1 MNAERLPDAH
11 LRAAAFAAA
20 LVALAVPPAS
30 SARTVY
36 DAGKALR
43 QNFQTNATPANPYT
57 DENGGVWK
65 YSSAAGV
72 APYTT
77 LGDFKSSYAKTD
89 NNQLQGWGSTS
100 SPHLKV
106 NITDHALTD
115 STFVTKTGGVL
126 DGDPIGVD
134 EMVFHPGQSGNSC
147 MVLRF
152 VVPEAGWYSAFASF
166 HDTSK
171 ETPATAS
178 SGASVH
184 VTLGGDKILA
194 QGVVS
199 LEGVAGATRR
209 FDFQMPTRYL
219 VKDTEIRFAVNN
231 NKGDSGTAH
240 ASDATG
246 VKVFV
251 VKEDEGAFYD
261 SGIAMLNNVA
271 ASPYA
276 NPYGTIA
283 DGTWYFLTATAP
295 AAQTAPDNVSK
306 VATTRITTEAT
317 SSTYLKG
324 VANAANGQSPF
335 VLVNTA
341 SSQQSTA
348 VAPGEL
354 KVHHRAGDST
364 LKTWTVLRFRPPE
377 SGRYSASIVARDVDR
392 ANLSTYPAAD
402 GADVYL
408 YVSDTLVTN
417 AYVSLET
424 AVACSAHFT
433 FDDRF
438 LVAGEPVDIVV
449 SPHGEIHNDATGV
462 SAIFRRE
469 PGAIY
474 DAGKS
479 FYANRKNA
487 NTGFVF
493 DDLLGGGAQWFLG
506 AKTNAWCGAQF
517 YEELTAS
524 QVAGGAKTEWW
535 MQGRFTSYSE
545 YPYFVMATN
554 GTATADSTFGASSS
568 DLLAASPQEFVAIV
582 NDPGYQSSS
591 PTLKAT
597 VPSDGV
603 YRARANARDLNNGG
617 VGGDGVQA
625 SVVANG
631 HVAATS
637 PVMRD
642 SGGTIYETALGA
654 DRLWLKGGD
663 RIEYVVDPLTN
674 RTSDPT
680 GLSACYE
687 ICDASPSARV
697 INIDF
702 GVPSSVA
709 GRFSN
714 HTGAGRE
721 GWSDWNK
728 WNALRISNSTP
739 TASVFV
745 ENCTEADGATKRN
758 VTLTLARTSGNVTK
772 GYTSGSMPTGSALH
786 NNWAVSS
793 NASDTYTFTLSKL
806 KANESYTLYLYSAKG
821 GAAGNASFTVG
832 GVTKTADET
841 WNLRNLNVVARFDAT
856 SDTNGQITGTFA
868 AADANGGAFNGLSVV
883 GEFPDYIPSAFVLTI
898 R

>member
-36 DAGKALR
+36 DAGKAF
-43 QNFQTNATPANPYT
+43 NEAGHNKNAF
-57 DENGGVWK
+57 GVWSLLH
-65 YSSAAGV
+65 SSSDALASTEAFDQTTGGT
-72 APYTT
+72 AP
-77 LGDFKSSYAKTD
+77 LVGIGGSSSPWVRVNA
-89 NNQLQGWGSTS
+89 GSTS
-100 SPHLKV
+100 QL
-106 NITDHALTD
+106 
-115 STFVTKTGGVL
+115 L
-126 DGDPIGVD
+126 DGEEVLPG
-134 EMVFHPGQSGNSC
+134 ELYLHPGNPTTGKPFD
-147 MVLRF
+147 VVRF
-152 VVPEAGWYSAFASF
+152 TAPQDGWYSAVVFA
-166 HDTSK
+166 HDCAKNTEFGTYNPK
-171 ETPATAS
+171 ACA
-178 SGASVH
+178 GAQVI
-184 VTLGGDKILA
+184 VRAGGNVLVRQI
-194 QGVVS
+194 VS
-199 LEGVAGATRR
+199 LEDQSDDNPSHR
-209 FDFQMPTRYL
+209 FDFQVPVRHLAAGETIE
-219 VKDTEIRFAVNN
+219 VVVG
-231 NKGDSGTAH
+231 NKSATSSGH
-240 ASDATG
+240 SSDATG
-246 VKVFV
+246 LRFTVT
-251 VKEDEGAFYD
+251 KEDEGSFFD
-261 SGIAMLNNVA
+261 SGIALTNNIA
-271 ASPYA
+271 TTYA
-276 NPYGTIA
+276 NPYGNIK
-283 DGTWYFLTATAP
+283 DGTWYYLLASVPAGTDFTNWAP
-295 AAQTAPDNVSK
+295 ANFNNALTSRISK
-306 VATTRITTEAT
+306 QATRSDASSQRGFAGAASGT
-317 SSTYLKG
+317 SPY
-324 VANAANGQSPF
+324 
-335 VLVNTA
+335 VLVNETAAGSSASTSA
-341 SSQQSTA
+341 SSQSSQI
-348 VAPGEL
+348 APCEL
-354 KVHHRAGDST
+354 HVHPNASDVNA
-364 LKTWTVLRFRPPE
+364 WPVIRFRPPV
-377 SGRYSASIVARDVDR
+377 SGYYSASIVARDVIRGKPTD
-392 ANLSTYPAAD
+392 TPTPD
-402 GADVYL
+402 GVRVYL
-408 YVSDTLVTN
+408 LVSGAVMTN
-417 AYVSLET
+417 AYISAET
-424 AVACSAHFT
+424 FSSTAHLT
-433 FDDRF
+433 FEPRL
-438 LVAGEPVDIVV
+438 LVANEPVDVAV
-449 SPHGEIHNDATGV
+449 FANASASSDATGI
-462 SAIFRRE
+462 SAVFRRE
-469 PGAIY
+469 AGDIY

-479 FYANRKNA
+479 FYADHTAGSRSDSFA
-487 NTGFVF
+487 
-493 DDLLGGGAQWFLG
+493 DLLGGGATWQLG

-517 YEELTAS
+517 YDELTTG
-524 QVAGGAKTEWW
+524 QVAGGAKTKWW

-545 YPYFVMATN
+545 YPFFVMATN
-554 GTATADSTFGASSS
+554 GTATADSTFASSS

-603 YRARANARDLNNGG
+603 YRARAYARDLNNN
-617 VGGDGVQA
+617 GGDGVQV
-625 SVVANG
+625 SVAADG
-631 HVAATS
+631 HIVATS
-637 PVMRD
+637 PVMRE

-674 RTSDPT
+674 RTFDPT

-702 GVPSSVA
+702 GVSSSVA

-758 VTLTLARTSGNVTK
+758 VGFTLSRTSGNVTK

-821 GAAGNASFTVG
+821 GAEGNASFTVG

-841 WNLRNLNVVARFDAT
+841 WNLRNLNVVARFEALSDA
-856 SDTNGQITGTFA
+856 NGQITGTFA

-883 GEFPDYIPSAFVLTI
+883 GEFPDYIPPAFVLTI

>member
-1 MNAERLPDAH
+1 MNGKSCLFARC
-11 LRAAAFAAA
+11 AAICLIVVQVAATA
-20 LVALAVPPAS
+20 

-43 QNFQTNATPANPYT
+43 QNFQNNATPANPYT
-57 DENGGVWK
+57 DENGGKWY

-72 APYTT
+72 APYTS
-77 LGDFKSSYAKTD
+77 LGNFASSYAKID
-89 NNQLQGWGSTS
+89 NDQLQGWGGTA

-106 NITDHALTD
+106 NITGRTLASSSFMTA
-115 STFVTKTGGVL
+115 GCE
-126 DGDPIGVD
+126 PIEAD

-166 HDTSK
+166 HDTSA
-171 ETPATAS
+171 EATPTAS
-178 SGASVH
+178 SGASVY
-184 VTLGGDKILA
+184 V
-194 QGVVS
+194 GVGANDVFASGIVS
-199 LEGVAGATRR
+199 LEGVAGSTKR
-209 FDFQMPTRYL
+209 FDFQMPARYL
-219 VKDTEIRFAVNN
+219 AKDTEIRFSVNN
-231 NKGDSGTAH
+231 NKGSSGTAH

-261 SGIAMLNNVA
+261 SGVAMLNNVA

-283 DGTWYFLTATAP
+283 DGTWYFLTAAAP
-295 AAQTAPDNVSK
+295 AAQTAPANVSLS
-306 VATTRITTEAT
+306 ATSRIVTEAT

-335 VLVNTA
+335 VLVNT
-341 SSQQSTA
+341 SSSVQSTA

-354 KVHHRAGDST
+354 KVHPRAGDST
-364 LKTWTVLRFRPPE
+364 LKTWTVVRFRPPE
-377 SGRYSASIVARDVDR
+377 SGRYSASIVVRDVDR
-392 ANLSTYPAAD
+392 ADLTQYPSAD

-408 YVSDTLVTN
+408 YIADTLVTN

-424 AVACSAHFT
+424 AVASTAHFT
-433 FDDRF
+433 FEDRF
-438 LVAGEPVDIVV
+438 MVAGEPVDIVV
-449 SPHGEIHNDATGV
+449 SPHGEVHNDATGV

-469 PGAIY
+469 NGNVY
-474 DAGKS
+474 DSGKS
-479 FYANRKNA
+479 FYADHA
-487 NTGFVF
+487 GGSETDYFA
-493 DDLLGGGAQWFLG
+493 DLLGGGALWQLG
-506 AKTNAWCGAQF
+506 AKTNAWCGSQF
-517 YEELTAS
+517 YNELTVG
-524 QVAGGAKTEWW
+524 QVAGGSKTKWW
-535 MQGRFTSYSE
+535 MQGRFTAYDE

-554 GTATADSTFGASSS
+554 GTATAESTFGASSS
-568 DLLAASPQEFVAIV
+568 DLLAAAPQEFVAVV
-582 NDPGYQSSS
+582 NEPGYQSSS

-603 YRARANARDLNNGG
+603 YRVRAYARDLNNN
-617 VGGDGVQA
+617 GGDGVQV
-625 SVVANG
+625 SVVADG

-637 PVMRD
+637 PVKRD

-654 DRLWLKGGD
+654 DRLWLKGGE
-663 RIEYVVDPLTN
+663 RIEYVVDPLTS
-674 RTSDPT
+674 RDADPT

-687 ICDASPSARV
+687 RVGDATAHV
-697 INIDF
+697 VNIDF

-739 TASVFV
+739 AATVSVD
-745 ENCTEADGATKRN
+745 NCREADGMTKRN

-786 NNWAVSS
+786 NNWAVST

-832 GVTKTADET
+832 GVAKTPDET
-841 WNLRNLNVVARFDAT
+841 WNLRDTKVLARFDAT
-856 SDTNGQITGTFA
+856 SDANGQITGTFA
-868 AADANGGAFNGLSVV
+868 AADANGGAFNGLTLV
-883 GEFPDYIPSAFVLTI
+883 GEFPEYDPPGMIIFL